1 MAQRRREPISR
12 ARQVV
17 AAMAAT
23 ALPVTLAASASAA
36 APARASVDDPDFPS
50 QWGLAQVGVPD
61 AWTRTTGAG
70 VRIGIVDTG
79 VDIAHEDLAGKVVA
93 HTSCLGAAGDAARCG
108 GSGEDDNGH
117 GTYVAGI
124 AAAVRGNGRGI
135 AGVAPDAELV
145 VAKVMTGSGVATVAD
160 VVAGMK
166 WVVDH
171 GARVVNLSLD
181 DPSMTFG
188 GVGRSAIREGI
199 DYAWSRGAV
208 PVLSAGTPGRLG
220 LGLAPAS
227 DRELNAVVVGATSAD
242 GRMSPSSPP
251 TGDAR
256 LAVLA
261 PGGSAGTPAG
271 AVLSTFWAPGRH
283 DAYRAGAGTTAA
295 AAHASGAIALL
306 LAEGYNGVGAVERL
320 LSTSDGTVHCG
331 EGSPD
336 CYGRIDVAAA
346 TSGPVQP
353 SSR

>member
-1 MAQRRREPISR
+1 MSQKSR
-12 ARQVV
+12 TRQVI

-23 ALPVTLAASASAA
+23 ALPVTLAASA
-36 APARASVDDPDFPS
+36 APARATGDDPDFPG
-50 QWGLAQVGVPD
+50 QWGLAQARIPE
-61 AWTRTTGAG
+61 AWDRTTGAG

-93 HTSCLGAAGDAARCG
+93 HTSCLGAAADPARCG

-171 GARVVNLSLD
+171 GARVVNLSFD
-181 DPSMTFG
+181 DPAMTFG

-199 DYAWSRGAV
+199 DYAWTRGAV
-208 PVLSAGTPGRLG
+208 PVLSSGTPGRLG

-227 DRELNAVVVGATSAD
+227 DRNLNAVVVGATGSD

-261 PGGSAGTPAG
+261 PGGSARTPGG

-283 DAYRAGAGTTAA
+283 DAYRAGVGTTAA
-295 AAHASGAIALL
+295 AAHVSGAIALL

-331 EGSPD
+331 EASPD
-336 CYGRIDVAAA
+336 CYGRIDVATA